1 MLECTTV
8 VVVSSVFVVCVFSP
22 CMVWSAVLLNCKD
35 KCSVWAMI
43 SPFPYFF
50 LPDSHPYHTQSSP
63 SHPSSSHPPLVVK
76 VRQCGSGES
85 DFVEVEVVALTYQ
98 ALLHA
103 CCEELELSTTDV
115 AKIRKLPN
123 ILVRK
128 DRDIQRMREGQELEV
143 VIKSEAI
150 TPPSSYMTSML
161 TVNPFSSN
169 TMLALQNQVQ
179 ARNEAILPMSL
190 AQSKVEENG
199 AGGLVSG
206 LSDSS
211 SQLEIQAH
219 HHSSPSINGLQ

>member
-1 MLECTTV
+1 
-8 VVVSSVFVVCVFSP
+8 
-22 CMVWSAVLLNCKD
+22 
-35 KCSVWAMI
+35 MI
-43 SPFPYFF
+43 FPFPPFF
-50 LPDSHPYHTQSSP
+50 LLPDSHPYHTQSSLSP
-63 SHPSSSHPPLVVK
+63 SSSSHPPLVVK
-76 VRQCGSGES
+76 VRLCGSGES
-85 DFVEVEVVALTYQ
+85 DFVEVELVSLTYQ

-103 CCEELELSTTDV
+103 CCEELELSITDV

-143 VIKSEAI
+143 VMKITSEAV

-179 ARNEAILPMSL
+179 SRNEAILPISL
-190 AQSKVEENG
+190 TQSKVEENG
-199 AGGLVSG
+199 AGGGLVSG
-206 LSDSS
+206 LGDSS
-211 SQLEIQAH
+211 SQLEMQAH